1 MKKINLKI
9 SALYA
14 LITLLF
20 ITACAKD
27 EIISFEGE
35 NGVTFLPESVN
46 RTYEKT
52 YSFLGNDTGEYI
64 QEIDVQVIGKAAE
77 VDRYFTVT
85 TTTTDDDDTI
95 DATDD
100 QYEIVEGIVKANE
113 YEGKLYVKL
122 YNSETLSN
130 STVSVSLEMS
140 DSDDFTAGVTETS
153 SFTLHWT
160 NKIVV
165 PSWTY
170 YRYFFTSVAS
180 TSAYRAIV
188 ESTGVT
194 TFDRADYFL
203 VGTAGATALG
213 TQFGDYVKQWNL
225 DHPDNPLLH
234 DDGTL
239 AGQEIVPRYYT
250 KSKYD

>member
-9 SALYA
+9 GALYT
-14 LITLLF
+14 LITFVFLS
-20 ITACAKD
+20 ACAKD
-27 EIISFEGE
+27 EITSFEGD

-52 YSFLGNDTGEYI
+52 YSFLGNETGEYI
-64 QEIDVQVIGKAAE
+64 QEVDVQVIGRAAE
-77 VDRYFTVT
+77 VDRYFTAT
-85 TTTTDDDDTI
+85 MTSD
-95 DATDD
+95 DATTATED
-100 QYEIVEGIVKANE
+100 QFEILEGVVKANE

-122 YNSETLSN
+122 YNSEPLS
-130 STVSVSLEMS
+130 STTVSVNLELS
-140 DSDDFTAGVTETS
+140 DSDDFTSGVAETND
-153 SFTLHWT
+153 FTLYWT
-160 NKIVV
+160 NQIVV

-194 TFDRADYFL
+194 QFDRADYFL

-213 TQFGDYVKQWNL
+213 TQFGDYIKQWNL
-225 DHPDNPLLH
+225 DHPGNPLLH

-239 AGQEIVPRYYT
+239 AGQEIVPRYYS